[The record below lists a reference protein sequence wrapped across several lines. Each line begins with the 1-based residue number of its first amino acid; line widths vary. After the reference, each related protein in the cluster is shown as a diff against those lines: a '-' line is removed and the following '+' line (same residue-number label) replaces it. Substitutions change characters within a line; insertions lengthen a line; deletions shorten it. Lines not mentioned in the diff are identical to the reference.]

1 MRLIFC
7 ALLGLIAQAAWAN
20 DADVLARGRE
30 LTRLFFEG
38 ETKSVWSQMDP
49 GMQGFMRSEESLSR
63 FYKQSQIEMGEEG
76 EVLSETVE
84 KLVGF
89 AIYER
94 TSRWSKADV
103 PYVIRWEI
111 SDNGSVGGF
120 GMHDKRADPEPAPTA
135 YLDYVTKAALHV
147 PFKGE
152 WQVFWGGRTVKQN
165 IHIVQQQQRFAY
177 DLALT
182 KHGRMHTGDGTK
194 LDDYYCWG
202 APILAPAN
210 GTIVSVVGDL
220 PDQDI
225 GSKGKA
231 SSLAGN
237 FVVLDMGNDE
247 YALMAHL
254 RQNSVRVKAGQHVK
268 AGEELGEC
276 GNSGNTTQPHLHF
289 HVQNSPHFGKGD
301 GLPAFFV
308 DYVAD
313 GKPIAHGEPLRGQ
326 VIRLLSKADMSA
338 PAH

>member
-1 MRLIFC
+1 
-7 ALLGLIAQAAWAN
+7 
-20 DADVLARGRE
+20 
-30 LTRLFFEG
+30 
-38 ETKSVWSQMDP
+38 
-49 GMQGFMRSEESLSR
+49 MQGFMRSEESLSR

-111 SDNGSVGGF
+111 SGNGSVGGF

-135 YLDYVTKAALHV
+135 YLDYVTKAAIHL
-147 PFKGE
+147 PLKGE

-177 DLALT
+177 DFALT
-182 KHGRMHTGDGTK
+182 KDSRMHKGDGTK

-202 APILAPAN
+202 AAILAPAN
-210 GTIVSVVGDL
+210 GTIVSVVGDV

-225 GSKGKA
+225 GSMGKA

-237 FVVLDMGNDE
+237 FVVLDMGTT
-247 YALMAHL
+247 
-254 RQNSVRVKAGQHVK
+254 
-268 AGEELGEC
+268 
-276 GNSGNTTQPHLHF
+276 NTH
-289 HVQNSPHFGKGD
+289 
-301 GLPAFFV
+301 
-308 DYVAD
+308 
-313 GKPIAHGEPLRGQ
+313 
-326 VIRLLSKADMSA
+326 
-338 PAH
+338 